1 VWLLFPPDYIGVV
14 KIPNRY
20 GKQENYTKPAS
31 LRIVAEHVISY
42 GSRVFS
48 ASSFSDRALEALRD
62 GVLSCVLTDAVV
74 GAYGVRNM
82 SILPSL

>member
-1 VWLLFPPDYIGVV
+1 MEVV

-20 GKQENYTKPAS
+20 GKQENYKKKKPAP
-31 LRIVAEHVISY
+31 LRYVAEHVISY

-48 ASSFSDRALEALRD
+48 VWSFSNRALEALRD

-74 GAYGVRNM
+74 LAYGVRNI
-82 SILPSL
+82 SILPSV